1 MGRAYHRGDRRV
13 IFAKLRAWARRT
25 QMPVCTGAEALR
37 ELNTRG
43 LARWH
48 KSIYQLTQRAR
59 GVFTGGLRAVVRGT
73 DLQSPSGM
81 GTREKM
87 AETAKP
93 KPPWASCPA

>member
-1 MGRAYHRGDRRV
+1 MAHGLEGR
-13 IFAKLRAWARRT
+13 KC
-25 QMPVCTGAEALR
+25 QCTGAEALR

-59 GVFTGGLRAVVRGT
+59 GVFTGGLRVVVRGT

-87 AETAKP
+87 AENGKGKAAVGVVSRLS
-93 KPPWASCPA
+93 AS